1 MSGKW
6 IGEHFVK
13 SKIANHKKF
22 LRPLNAD
29 VLYILLVDF
38 EQLVA
43 LFDANFLCLAVC
55 FYFGNEYARLQIF
68 ASNQRELQGLFLE
81 LQNLD
86 FSIQGRRSLKI

>member
-1 MSGKW
+1 MSEL
-6 IGEHFVK
+6 GEHFVK

-29 VLYILLVDF
+29 VLDILLVDF

-43 LFDANFLCLAVC
+43 LLDANFLCLAVR

-68 ASNQRELQGLFLE
+68 ASNQRKLQRFFLK
-81 LQNLD
+81 LQNFD
-86 FSIQGRRSLKI
+86 FSI